1 MPRNAGAETNP
12 TPSSSSSA
20 TIVRDVVRGLYEGRY
35 VPGQRLAEPD
45 LVAYYGLSRGTV
57 REALKQLATDGVVIA
72 HPYRGAQIRSL
83 TRAEA
88 ANMFAV
94 TEVIL
99 GLAARQAA
107 QNIDVPGARETITTH
122 FNAIAAHNGE
132 SDRFEFIR
140 QRNRYFRAL
149 IEISGNSELRTI
161 LPRLQV
167 HLIRNRLAVPPTDRV
182 AGYRDV
188 TQAILDAAPDRAEQA
203 ARSYVAKT
211 AACVLPHFPE

>member
-1 MPRNAGAETNP
+1 MPRTPETNA
-12 TPSSSSSA
+12 TPSSSA
-20 TIVRDVVRGLYEGRY
+20 AIVRDVIRGLYEGRY

-45 LVAYYGLSRGTV
+45 LVADYGLSRGTV
-57 REALKQLATDGVVIA
+57 REALKQLASDGVVIA
-72 HPYRGAQIRSL
+72 HPYKGAQIRSL
-83 TRAEA
+83 TRPEA
-88 ANMFAV
+88 ANIFAV

-107 QNIDVPGARETITTH
+107 HNIDTPGARETITTH
-122 FNAIAAHNGE
+122 FNAIAAHNSE

-149 IEISGNSELRTI
+149 IEISGNDELRTI

-167 HLIRNRLAVPPTDRV
+167 HLIRNRLAVPPADRV
-182 AGYRDV
+182 HGYHNI
-188 TQAILDAAPDRAEQA
+188 TQAVLEGAPDRAEQA

-211 AACVLPHFPE
+211 AACVLPHFPA